1 MKIARIDDSFH
12 FPGRA
17 VVITGDCGHKH
28 VRPSIT
34 AGLLQP
40 GDDMYCLF
48 CDDSSPWDRG
58 APKPPTNTRT

>member
-40 GDDMYCLF
+40 GDDMHCLF
-48 CDDSSPWDRG
+48 CDSERHTPTPTKSPANTWD
-58 APKPPTNTRT
+58 

>member
-48 CDDSSPWDRG
+48 CDPASDCNPWER
-58 APKPPTNTRT
+58 KPPPNRGG

>member
-28 VRPSIT
+28 VRASL
-34 AGLLQP
+34 AAALLRP
-40 GDDMYCLF
+40 GDTMYCLF
-48 CDDSSPWDRG
+48 CDDTG
-58 APKPPTNTRT
+58 TPPGKTTTNTWD